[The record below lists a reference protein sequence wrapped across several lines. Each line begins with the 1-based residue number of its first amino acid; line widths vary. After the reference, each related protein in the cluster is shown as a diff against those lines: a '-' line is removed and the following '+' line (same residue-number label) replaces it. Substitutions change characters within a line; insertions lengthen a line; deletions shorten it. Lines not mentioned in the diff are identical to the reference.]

1 MELKS
6 LEINTI
12 MLSINLNKRD
22 MNTQWGKPS
31 SINDSG
37 KTGQELA
44 KETGLLSH
52 ATYTK

>member
-1 MELKS
+1 
-6 LEINTI
+6 
-12 MLSINLNKRD
+12 

-37 KTGQELA
+37 KTGQQLA

-52 ATYTK
+52 ATYKNKVKMD